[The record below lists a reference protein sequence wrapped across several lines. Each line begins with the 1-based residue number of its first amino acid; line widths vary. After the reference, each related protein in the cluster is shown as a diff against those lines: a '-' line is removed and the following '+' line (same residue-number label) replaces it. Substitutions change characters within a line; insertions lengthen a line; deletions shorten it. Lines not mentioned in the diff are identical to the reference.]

1 MPESTEVR
9 IFSNEKKAIKALAK
23 EIYKLT
29 KSSSQ
34 ERFHICLSGGN
45 TPSVLFI
52 KINKKYAYSIDWQ
65 RVHFWWGDERCV
77 SPENDESNFKQANDL
92 LLAHILIPSEN
103 IHRIKGENN
112 PEEEAVRYSD
122 EIKDNLNYRGN
133 NPVFDLVLLGLGEDG
148 HTASIFP
155 DEMEL
160 FEDERICAVTTHPLT
175 GQKRITITGRVLNNA
190 NRVFFLVTGAN
201 KAQRISEIMNDDE
214 AAKLLPAYYISP
226 ENGELIWFIDEAAA
240 QKIQ

>member
-1 MPESTEVR
+1 MAVSTEVK
-9 IFSNEKKAIKALAK
+9 IFKNTKQVVKTLAK
-23 EIYKLT
+23 EIFKLT
-29 KSSSQ
+29 KSSVQ
-34 ERFHICLSGGN
+34 ERFNIVLSGGN
-45 TPSVLFI
+45 SPIELFQ
-52 KINKKYAYSIDWQ
+52 KLSRKYAETMDWE
-65 RVHFWWGDERCV
+65 RIHFWWGDERCV
-77 SPENDESNFKQANDL
+77 SPKNENSNYKQAYDFM
-92 LLAHILIPSEN
+92 ISQISIPAEN

-112 PEEEAVRYSD
+112 PEEEAVRYAK
-122 EIKDNLNYRGN
+122 EIKENINYRGE

-155 DEMEL
+155 DEIEL
-160 FEDERICAVTTHPLT
+160 FEDERICAVSIHPLT

-201 KAQRISEIMNDDE
+201 KSQRISEIMNDDE

-226 ENGELIWFIDEAAA
+226 TNGELIWFIDEAAA

>member
-1 MPESTEVR
+1 MAESTEVK
-9 IFSNEKKAIKALAK
+9 IYANQKQVVKALSKAI
-23 EIYKLT
+23 YNLT
-29 KSSSQ
+29 ISSSQ
-34 ERFHICLSGGN
+34 ERFHICLSGGS
-45 TPSVLFI
+45 TPVELF
-52 KINKKYAYSIDWQ
+52 KRINKKYAYSINWK

-77 SPENDESNFKQANDL
+77 SPDNENSNFKQANDFL
-92 LLAHILIPSEN
+92 LSQILIPAEN
-103 IHRIKGENN
+103 IHRIKGENI
-112 PEEEAVRYSD
+112 PEEEALRYAA
-122 EIKDNLNYRGN
+122 EIKDNLNFRGD

-155 DEMEL
+155 DEIEL
-160 FEDERICAVTTHPLT
+160 FEDECICAVTTHPLS

-190 NRVFFLVTGAN
+190 SRVFFMVTGAN